1 MSDLDPEAAAKLEA
15 MGITTV
21 KNKNTS
27 SPSIEPSM
35 SASIGYTAPINNN
48 EPPAEYVELPS
59 HGFMYKSVTDDPD
72 VLEKGR
78 ILIRPMTVEEEKIL
92 NTPRLVKTGQALDL
106 IFRNCIKSRI
116 DPTELLSSDRVYLM
130 LWLRSISYGNIY
142 KFWIQSQ
149 DPSATQKRIQW
160 EVDLSKQ
167 PIREFT
173 DPTIQEPFTIVL
185 PYSKKTVVYR
195 LPRGKD
201 EVEMMKLQNQ
211 TKALDAIDQSG
222 VQRLISVI
230 VAIVNADGTQI
241 DRKMYNREISGW
253 VTRDASELRNALNDN
268 DCGIEPIMIQD
279 PNTGYEFEVQI
290 PITEDFFR
298 VTK

>member
-1 MSDLDPEAAAKLEA
+1 
-15 MGITTV
+15 
-21 KNKNTS
+21 
-27 SPSIEPSM
+27 
-35 SASIGYTAPINNN
+35 
-48 EPPAEYVELPS
+48 
-59 HGFMYKSVTDDPD
+59 
-72 VLEKGR
+72 
-78 ILIRPMTVEEEKIL
+78 
-92 NTPRLVKTGQALDL
+92 LVKTGQALDL